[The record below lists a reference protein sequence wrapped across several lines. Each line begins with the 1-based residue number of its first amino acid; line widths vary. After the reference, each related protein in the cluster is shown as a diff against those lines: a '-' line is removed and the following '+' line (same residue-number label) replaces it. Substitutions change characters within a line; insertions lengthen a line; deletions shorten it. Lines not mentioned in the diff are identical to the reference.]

1 MNTWAFVVKELSGFC
16 LFVVLFS
23 KENQG
28 TVKTLE
34 GLHILTKWL
43 IKIMKYVFGH

>member
-1 MNTWAFVVKELSGFC
+1 MNMWVFVVKEISRF
-16 LFVVLFS
+16 FVVLFS

-28 TVKTLE
+28 IVKTSE

-43 IKIMKYVFGH
+43 IKIME